1 MREQDYVVVCVV
13 LYHDYCTG
21 FEANRPPVFALIY
34 DLDISI
40 QIGMHLLLFY
50 SQTISKWL
58 IREDE

>member
-13 LYHDYCTG
+13 LYQDYYIG
-21 FEANRPPVFALIY
+21 FEANRPPVFAFY
-34 DLDISI
+34 DLDNSL